1 MKNINN
7 VVLLILGL
15 FILSQKSF
23 AQVAWIEPSPTD
35 VTKSIKIY
43 VDLSK
48 TINKSMDGNNGPFYI
63 WTWKPVELPAGDPN
77 VNGLG
82 DKPWKNSND
91 SLVMTPEPS
100 KGSRVFSFTMVP
112 TKFYSTTPAA
122 VYQAG
127 LAFLIKPKDGGG
139 YGDPDLKTE
148 DLIIPIDA
156 PITDK
161 GLMYALPATV
171 LQNEISSIV
180 YDNPKETKTTMQ
192 NLSSDECF
200 MYIKATDADGL
211 TYQVSSFLNVQNF
224 PQLQMKKMNDGR
236 FKCTFILNQ
245 FLSIPS
251 GKVVKKLEV
260 TVRKKNW
267 ASSEDQ
273 TTKTFTIAVGCN

>member
-1 MKNINN
+1 MKNINYIF
-7 VVLLILGL
+7 LLIIGL
-15 FILSQKSF
+15 FIISKHSS

-48 TINKSMDGNNGPFYI
+48 TVNKSLDGNSGPFYF
-63 WTWKPVELPAGDPN
+63 WTWKPVELPAGDIN
-77 VNGLG
+77 VNGTG
-82 DKPWKNSND
+82 DKPWKSSND
-91 SLVMTPEPS
+91 SLIMTPEPT

-112 TKFYSTTPAA
+112 TKFYETTPAA

-127 LAFLIKPKDGGG
+127 LAFLVKPKDGGG

-156 PITDK
+156 PLTDK

-171 LQNEISSIV
+171 LQNEITSIV

-192 NLSSDECF
+192 NLAADECYL
-200 MYIKATDADGL
+200 YIKATDADAV
-211 TYQVSSFLNVQNF
+211 TYQIASFLSVQSS
-224 PQLQMKKMNDGR
+224 PQLQMKKMIDGR

-245 FLSIPS
+245 FMNIPS
-251 GKVVKKLEV
+251 GKVIKKLEV

-267 ASSEDQ
+267 ASSDDQ
-273 TTKTFTIAVGCN
+273 TTKTFTIAVGCQ